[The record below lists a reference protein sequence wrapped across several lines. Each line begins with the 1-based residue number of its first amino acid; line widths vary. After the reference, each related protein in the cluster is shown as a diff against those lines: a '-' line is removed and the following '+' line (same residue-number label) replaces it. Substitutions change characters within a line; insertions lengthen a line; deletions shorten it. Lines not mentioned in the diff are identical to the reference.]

1 MIRKK
6 FCAAIFS
13 AAFLFHSVSFAA
25 DSMTM
30 SLEKAIDLALETNR
44 TITQYQTDR
53 DAAKWRLSE
62 VRRNVGPQLR
72 WNVFASYIGGKYYKE
87 NQERYAALH
96 FYYDDEEWE
105 KNYLDGADLAK
116 TPPYLSEVS
125 HSLSLTMPLY
135 TGGRLE
141 NQIQSAEY
149 ALNAADMQL
158 EYSRQYIKYQAAEA
172 YFQVLQ
178 RNDNI
183 KVQQEAVNF
192 LQSHLDNVQFQYEV
206 GTVAKADVLSTSVQ
220 LANYKRNLNSA
231 WGDYESAVATLNN
244 VIGLPVDTVLVTDE
258 DLNSNP
264 YPLNEEECMTYAL
277 EHRPDGIAALYTIRQ
292 AQAVVDAQ
300 KSGFRPS
307 ISARAEAASTGET
320 FFDSKHRA
328 EYWQVGL
335 NMEWNIFD
343 NGITSAQVNQAKLS
357 EKKAESQFL
366 QRLDQI
372 KLEVHSAYIELLTA
386 EKNVAVSAAA
396 VTESENAY
404 EIAKV
409 RYNEGVDT
417 NLNVMDAQEK
427 VAGARNNYYNSLYTY
442 NVSKA
447 KLDRVIGMP
456 VQIDAFRY
464 VSAVENGKKTSPKAL
479 ASADVNNP
487 PADEEVDEPVD
498 ISQLFVELP

>member
-1 MIRKK
+1 MSRKK

-25 DSMTM
+25 DSVTM
-30 SLEKAIDLALETNR
+30 SLDKAIDLALENNH
-44 TITQYQTDR
+44 TITQYETDR
-53 DAAKWRLSE
+53 EAAKWRLSE
-62 VRRNVGPQLR
+62 VRRNAGPQLR
-72 WNVFASYIGGKYYKE
+72 WNFFASYIGGK
-87 NQERYAALH
+87 
-96 FYYDDEEWE
+96 FYEPYREEYDAYHSYDD
-105 KNYLDGADLAK
+105 KIA
-116 TPPYLSEVS
+116 PYRNEVY
-125 HSLSLTMPLY
+125 HSVSLTMPLY

-141 NQIQSAEY
+141 NQIQGAEY
-149 ALNAADMQL
+149 SLNAADLQL
-158 EYSRQYIKYQAAEA
+158 EYAKQYVRYQAAEA

-192 LQSHLDNVQFQYEV
+192 LQSHLDSVQFQYEV
-206 GTVAKADVLSTSVQ
+206 GTVAKADVLSTAVQ

-244 VIGLPVDTVLVTDE
+244 VIGLPVDTVLVTNE
-258 DLNSNP
+258 DLNNNP
-264 YPLNEEECMTYAL
+264 YPLNEEECTTYAL
-277 EHRPDGIAALYTIRQ
+277 EHRPDGIAALYEIRR
-292 AQAVVDAQ
+292 AQAAVDAQ

-307 ISARAEAASTGET
+307 ISARAEGASTGET

-328 EYWQVGL
+328 EYWQIGL

-343 NGITSAQVNQAKLS
+343 NGITAAQVNQAKSS
-357 EKKAESQFL
+357 EKKAESQFK
-366 QRLDQI
+366 QQLDRI

-386 EKNVAVSAAA
+386 EKNVNVSAAA
-396 VTESENAY
+396 VTEAEDAY

-427 VAGARNNYYNSLYTY
+427 VATARNNYYSSLYTY

-479 ASADVNNP
+479 ASADIINP
-487 PADEEVDEPVD
+487 PVDEQEDEPVD
-498 ISQLFVELP
+498 VSQLFVELP